1 MNRHHAFKFLTLLSI
16 TALPLGTV
24 ACANHASPTEPG
36 FSEDQPAISS
46 SSSLSSVTGQS
57 HGGDDPA
64 GDDHGRHG
72 QGADDPAGDDHG
84 RHGQGADDPAGDDHG
99 RHGGRNGQGNGG
111 NGGNQRPPKAGQEF
125 EGAVASVG
133 QNSLTL
139 ANGTRIVVN
148 AQTQWNARG
157 DLRSLDQVASSVAAK
172 RPTRAEGHGT
182 RQADGSILASTLMVE
197 VD

>member
-46 SSSLSSVTGQS
+46 STSSLSSVTGQS

-64 GDDHGRHG
+64 GDDRGGATTGTDDNGGRHG
-72 QGADDPAGDDHG
+72 RGADDPAGDDHG
-84 RHGQGADDPAGDDHG
+84 RHG
-99 RHGGRNGQGNGG
+99 RRNGQGNGNGG
-111 NGGNQRPPKAGQEF
+111 NGGNQRPPKAGNEF

-148 AQTQWNARG
+148 AQTQWAARG
-157 DLRSLDQVASSVAAK
+157 DLHNLNEVASSVAAK
-172 RPTRAEGHGT
+172 RATRAEGRGT
-182 RQADGSILASTLMVE
+182 RQADGSILASTLKVE